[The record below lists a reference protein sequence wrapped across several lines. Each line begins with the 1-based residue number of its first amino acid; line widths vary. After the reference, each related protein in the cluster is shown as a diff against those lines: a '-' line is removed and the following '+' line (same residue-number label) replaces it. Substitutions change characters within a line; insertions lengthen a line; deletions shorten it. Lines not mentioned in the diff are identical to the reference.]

1 MNSIRFILLFLITTL
16 PLSMMGQYE
25 VPHYD
30 IKVKLITAEKTL
42 EVSQTIQYQN
52 VTTKALKT
60 IYLNDWSHAY
70 SSSKSP
76 LAERFAEEYD
86 RRFYLGSKAKRGE
99 TSQLKIFINNKE
111 INWFRLKN
119 QIDIIGIT
127 LTEDL
132 LIDELL
138 NISLRYK
145 IKMPDARYTG
155 YGKISEKEFYLKNCF
170 IQLAPFIDGEWIT
183 NSNLN
188 LEETSTLPA
197 DFSLEWDLPEHLT
210 LNSNLTNWKETKIND
225 RKFISQSIS
234 KVKEIQFHI
243 SEEQYIYFLINGL
256 NIGTDFDKITQD
268 KLDPIQSLIKIE
280 SFVRE
285 RFGSFPQNKML
296 LSEFDYKKRSYFGLT
311 SIPSIFYPFSDRFEF
326 EIKAL
331 SVYLNHYLTEQFLLD
346 PRESFWLTGGLHSL
360 LLMEYVDYYYPNQKL
375 LGAIPRQPLLKPFL
389 KNYTISES
397 KFNEGFLF
405 FSEYTIRSNIQQAPL
420 TSKSDLIKFNERVSQ
435 PASVAQNIRYAY
447 NYYGKEIINTAFK
460 NQIGKIKSKTQL
472 LDALKMEIDIPWF
485 INGFLSSRNSIDLRF
500 KKLTRFSDSISI
512 KVKQNQANLIPY
524 TIAQLRN
531 DSIIQSIQII
541 NPKKTSKIQ
550 LKNIG
555 ADYLVINP
563 VFKIPEFNQQ
573 NNYRKLKGTTLKPIK
588 LTFIKDLEDRKRSQ
602 VFFNPKIDFNAY
614 DGLTFGTKLSNKAFQ
629 RKPFVYEF
637 NPNYSS
643 RLNNLVGSL
652 SIKYLLYKEDSS
664 FYLTQ
669 LGLFGSSFHYNENLR
684 YKIFVPYLTV
694 IKRPDNFRS
703 NEREAYSLS
712 YVSVNRDFGSD
723 KILTPNYNV
732 GNLDYL
738 YSNKEA
744 IQFLKIGLNLEFSD
758 LFGKLNFNTE
768 FRHLFHDGRTVSLRF
783 FGGKF
788 LWNNVKHTSY
798 FDYSLNRS
806 SDYLFRYNYLGR
818 SDNDGI
824 YSQQFILSEG
834 GFKSKFKNP
843 NANDYILAT
852 NFGFSVWKWIE
863 VYADLGL
870 TKNRN
875 SKVRSFYDFGIRI
888 NLLPD
893 YLEFYF
899 PIQNSESYV
908 LNDADYFSNMR
919 FVLTVD
925 LNNLKQLFS
934 RRWF

>member
-1 MNSIRFILLFLITTL
+1 
-16 PLSMMGQYE
+16 MGQYE
-25 VPHYD
+25 VPQYD
-30 IKVKLITAEKTL
+30 IKIKLITAEKILKVT
-42 EVSQTIQYQN
+42 QTIEYRN
-52 VTTKALKT
+52 GTPKALKT
-60 IYLNDWSHAY
+60 LYLNDWSHAY

-76 LAERFAEEYD
+76 LAQRFAEEYD

-99 TSQLKIFINNKE
+99 TSELKIFINNKE
-111 INWFRLKN
+111 INWFRQEN
-119 QIDIIGIT
+119 QLDIIGIS
-127 LTEDL
+127 LSEDL
-132 LIDELL
+132 MVDEQI
-138 NISLRYK
+138 NIRLSYN
-145 IKMPDARYTG
+145 IEMPDARYTG
-155 YGKISEKEFYLKNCF
+155 YGIVSEKEFYLKNCF
-170 IQLAPFIDGEWIT
+170 IQIAPFIDGKWIT
-183 NSNLN
+183 NSNLD

-197 DFSLEWDLPEHLT
+197 DFSLEWDVPIHLNV
-210 LNSNLTNWKETKIND
+210 NSNLTQWKESKTKD
-225 RKFISQSIS
+225 RKLISQSIS
-234 KVKEIQFHI
+234 KAKEIQFHI
-243 SEEQYIYFLINGL
+243 SEKEYSYFSINGL
-256 NIGTDFDKITQD
+256 KIGTDFKKVTEDKF
-268 KLDPIQSLIKIE
+268 DPTPSLIKIE

-285 RFGSFPQNKML
+285 RFGAFPQNKML
-296 LSEFDYKKRSYFGLT
+296 LSESDYKKRTYFGLS
-311 SIPSIFYPFSDRFEF
+311 SIPSIFYPFTDQFEF

-331 SVYLNHYLTEQFLLD
+331 SVYLNHYLTEQFLLN
-346 PRESFWLTGGLHSL
+346 PRENFWLTGGLHSL
-360 LLMEYVDYYYPNQKL
+360 LLMEYVEYYYPNQKL
-375 LGAIPRQPLLKPFL
+375 LGAISRQPLLKPFL
-389 KNYTISES
+389 KNYTLSES

-435 PASVAQNIRYAY
+435 PALVAHGIRYAY
-447 NYYGKEIINTAFK
+447 DYHGKEIINTAIK
-460 NQIGKIKSKTQL
+460 NQIGKVQSKTQL
-472 LDALKMEIDIPWF
+472 LDALTMEIDIPWF
-485 INGFLSSRNSIDLRF
+485 TKGFLSSRNSIDLKF
-500 KKLTRFSDSISI
+500 KKLTRSSDSISV
-512 KVKQNQANLIPY
+512 KVKQIQANLIPY

-531 DSIIQSIQII
+531 DSIIQSFQII
-541 NPKKTSKIQ
+541 KPKKTSKIQ

-563 VFKIPEFNQQ
+563 VSKIPEFNQQ
-573 NNYRKLKGTTLKPIK
+573 NNYRKLKGTTLKPLK

-652 SIKYLLYKEDSS
+652 SISYRIYNEDSP

-669 LGLFGSSFHYNENLR
+669 LGLFGSSFHYDENLR
-684 YKIFVPYLTV
+684 YKIFVPSLTV
-694 IKRPDNFRS
+694 IKRPDDFRS

-712 YVSVNRDFGSD
+712 YVSVNREFGSD
-723 KILTPNYNV
+723 EISTPNYNV
-732 GNLDYL
+732 GNLGYL
-738 YSNKEA
+738 YANKEA
-744 IQFLKIGLNLEFSD
+744 IRFLKIGLNLEFSN
-758 LFGKLNFNTE
+758 LFGKLNFSTE

-788 LWNNVKHTSY
+788 LWNNIQDTSY

-852 NFGFSVWKWIE
+852 NFGFSVWKWVE

-875 SKVRSFYDFGIRI
+875 SKARGFYDSGLRI
-888 NLLPD
+888 NLVPD

-899 PIQNSESYV
+899 PIQNSENYV